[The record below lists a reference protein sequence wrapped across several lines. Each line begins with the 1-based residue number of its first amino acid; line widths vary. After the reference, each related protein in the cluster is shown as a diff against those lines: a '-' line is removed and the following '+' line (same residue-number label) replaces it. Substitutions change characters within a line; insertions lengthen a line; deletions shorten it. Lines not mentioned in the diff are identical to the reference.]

1 MFDFP
6 SILCGGSLMEISST
20 QFKHCDHVK
29 IVGRVDSSTAPQM
42 AEALNAIMDA
52 GRYKIIIDFSGVE
65 FISSAGLRVLVN
77 AQKTCRRYN
86 RGEVVLAKIPQN
98 IYAALDLAGFTT
110 LFQIFD
116 EVITAVGYF

>member
-1 MFDFP
+1 
-6 SILCGGSLMEISST
+6 MEISHT

>member
-1 MFDFP
+1 
-6 SILCGGSLMEISST
+6 MEISST

-29 IVGRVDSSTAPQM
+29 IIGRVDSSTAPQM
-42 AEALNAIMDA
+42 ADALNAIMDA

-116 EVITAVGYF
+116 EVVTAVGYF

>member
-1 MFDFP
+1 
-6 SILCGGSLMEISST
+6 MEISST
-20 QFKHCDHVK
+20 QFKHCDLVK

>member
-1 MFDFP
+1 
-6 SILCGGSLMEISST
+6 MEISST

>member
-1 MFDFP
+1 
-6 SILCGGSLMEISST
+6 MEISST

-29 IVGRVDSSTAPQM
+29 IIGRVDSSTAPQM

-116 EVITAVGYF
+116 EVVTAVGYF

>member
-1 MFDFP
+1 
-6 SILCGGSLMEISST
+6 MEISST

-77 AQKTCRRYN
+77 AQKTCRRDN

>member
-1 MFDFP
+1 
-6 SILCGGSLMEISST
+6 MEISST

-29 IVGRVDSSTAPQM
+29 ISGRVDSSTAPQM
-42 AEALNAIMDA
+42 ADALNAIMDA

>member
-1 MFDFP
+1 
-6 SILCGGSLMEISST
+6 MEISST

-29 IVGRVDSSTAPQM
+29 IVGRVDSSTAPQL
-42 AEALNAIMDA
+42 AETLNAIMDA

>member
-1 MFDFP
+1 
-6 SILCGGSLMEISST
+6 MEISST

-116 EVITAVGYF
+116 EVVTAVGYF

>member
-20 QFKHCDHVK
+20 QFKHCDLVK